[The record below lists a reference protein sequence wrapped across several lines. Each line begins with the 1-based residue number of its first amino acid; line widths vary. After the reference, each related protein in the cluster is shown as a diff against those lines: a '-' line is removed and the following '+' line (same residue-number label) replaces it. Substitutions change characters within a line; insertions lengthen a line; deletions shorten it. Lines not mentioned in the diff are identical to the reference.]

1 MTETP
6 GTETPS
12 TETPSA
18 RTRLKQVLA
27 DLTGEGN
34 ALDELVVHLD
44 GAGWRTQTP
53 APGWDIAHQVAHLAW
68 TDQASVLA
76 ATDKDAWDAVVMA
89 AVNDPAGFVD
99 AAAAEG
105 AALPHLELLERWR
118 TGRKVL
124 VETLAN
130 HPDGEKIAWFG
141 PPMSATSMATAR
153 FMETWAHGRDVAEA
167 LGASVPATGRLR
179 HLVHLGVRT
188 RDFAFSLHGLEKPS
202 EEFRI
207 ELVAPDG
214 ETWTYGP
221 PDAEQS
227 VHGTAYDFCLLV
239 TQRGNRTDL
248 DLTANG
254 MEAQKWLEIAQAFAG
269 PPGTGR
275 QPRGRSDER

>member
-6 GTETPS
+6 NTERTSP
-12 TETPSA
+12 ETVSA
-18 RTRLKQVLA
+18 ETRLKQVLA
-27 DLTGEGN
+27 DLAGEGN
-34 ALDELVVHLD
+34 ALDELVAHLD
-44 GAGWRTQTP
+44 DAGWRTQTP
-53 APGWDIAHQVAHLAW
+53 AAGWDIAHQVAHLAW
-68 TDQASVLA
+68 TDEVAVLA
-76 ATDKDAWDAVVMA
+76 ATDKGAWDDVVTA

-99 AAAAEG
+99 DAAASG
-105 AALPHLELLERWR
+105 ATAPRLELLERWR
-118 TGRKVL
+118 TGRQAL

-167 LGASVPATGRLR
+167 LGATVPATGRLR

-188 RDFAFSLHGLEKPS
+188 RDFAFSLHGLEKPPA
-202 EEFRI
+202 EFRI

-221 PDAEQS
+221 QDAEQS
-227 VHGTAYDFCLLV
+227 LHGSAYDFCLLV
-239 TQRGNRTDL
+239 TQRGHRTDL
-248 DLTANG
+248 DLTASG

-275 QPRGRSDER
+275 EPQGRSDER